1 MRVSC
6 KGLFVVF
13 MLVSVLGLAACKQ
26 EGPAEKAGKKIDQTT
41 EQAGQKI
48 EKTGVVMDDS
58 AITAKIKSEI
68 AIDPLLKAFQITVT
82 TKNGVVKLSGVVDSQ
97 QSIDRALEITRNVK
111 NVQST
116 ENNLVVKRTN

>member
-1 MRVSC
+1 MNVSY
-6 KGLFVVF
+6 KGLVVVV
-13 MLVSVLGLAACKQ
+13 LLASVLGFTACKQ
-26 EGPAEKAGKKIDQTT
+26 EGPAEKAGKKIDQTS

-48 EKTGVVMDDS
+48 EKAGAVMDDS
-58 AITAKIKSEI
+58 SITAKIKSDM
-68 AIDPLLKAFQITVT
+68 AADPLLKASQITVT